1 MKIVIGDYTDPED
14 SRNLIL
20 NDEVRDKNGNLLSR
34 CFGYIS
40 KVEGLETP
48 PYRNG
53 TGDWSGTD
61 GGYMSSQL
69 YSAREITISGFY
81 NDRMAWCDPD
91 IFDNGD
97 NFDHYARLYIR
108 SRLPIRTLQTCRI
121 YLDSGLTFY
130 TEAYCTDLKMDY
142 DKVNEGEFQITLYC
156 PDPALYV
163 GAGDGEVGAEWL
175 SGTLYKEKDVGY
187 TMPYELPLEWSTGGR
202 SAPVEYEGD
211 FAYAPQII
219 AKGPLVNPSFTLLE
233 TGQTFKLG
241 YSSDVACKVEIED
254 TVAAGSVATVGEVLT
269 VGHYGTAQPSSTP
282 VGGHGTGLTVEY
294 EYDSQYG
301 SGYTISSRGLAITN
315 RGSGYAVGDTFKV
328 IFDSVSAGYQPGY
341 YKVTGVDSAGGLTS
355 WTPYATGSYGVEVS
369 NDNVT
374 LVAVTGEGSGATA
387 TASTEPFAN
396 VTQGYFNYTVGD
408 ILDGGSGYEVGDII
422 YMVPT
427 DSSAP
432 AVTITTF
439 TVGTTS
445 GTGAI
450 TSLTITDPGEY
461 EMDCSANNVAL
472 ISAEGATGSGA
483 LVDVEMEQNE
493 NTKLWHVSSVTVVDG
508 GRDYIEGDE
517 FIPQV
522 WASTTLQISASQ
534 TLVIDMNEHTVT
546 VDGASRSHYIHPD
559 SEWFSLQPN
568 KTNHIIFT
576 SEGTRDNEIASIR
589 WRNGYQGI

>member
-81 NDRMAWCDPD
+81 NDRMAWCDPE

-163 GAGDGEVGAEWL
+163 GAGDGEIGAEWL
-175 SGTLYKEKDVGY
+175 AGTLYKEKDVGY
-187 TMPYELPLEWSTGGR
+187 NMPYELPVQWTTGGR
-202 SAPVEYEGD
+202 SAPVEYDGD
-211 FAYAPQII
+211 FAYAPQIV
-219 AKGPLVNPSFTLLE
+219 ARGPLVNPAFTLLE
-233 TGQTFKLG
+233 TGQRFMLG
-241 YSSDVACKVEIED
+241 YSSDVACKVEIAD
-254 TVAAGSVATVGEVLT
+254 TIAAGSVATVGEVLT
-269 VGHYGTAQPSSTP
+269 VGHYGTARPSDTP
-282 VGGHGTGLTVEY
+282 VGGHGSGLIVGY
-294 EYDSQYG
+294 EYDSQFG
-301 SGYTISSRGLAITN
+301 SGYTISYRGLSITN
-315 RGSGYAVGDTFKV
+315 RGSGYAVGDIFKV
-328 IFDSVSAGYQPGY
+328 VFSSISAGYQPGY
-341 YKVTGVDSAGGLTS
+341 YEVTSVDSNGGLMS
-355 WTPYATGSYGVEVS
+355 WTARATGSYGVEVS
-369 NDNVT
+369 NDAVS
-374 LVAVTGEGSGATA
+374 LVAVTGSGEGATA
-387 TASTEPFAN
+387 TASTESFNNA
-396 VTQGYFNYTVGD
+396 TQGYFNYTVGN
-408 ILDGGSGYEVGDII
+408 IVDGGSGYQVGDII
-422 YMVPT
+422 YMVPAANET
-427 DSSAP
+427 

-439 TVGTTS
+439 TVGSTS

-472 ISAEGATGSGA
+472 VSPDGAPGSGA
-483 LVDVEMEQNE
+483 LVDVEMTQNE

-508 GRDYIEGDE
+508 GKDYEE
-517 FIPQV
+517 ETSFIPQV

-534 TLVIDMNEHTVT
+534 TLVIDMAEHTVT

-568 KTNHIIFT
+568 QTNHIIFT
-576 SEGTRDNEIASIR
+576 SQGTGDNEIASIK
-589 WRNGYQGI
+589 WRNAYQGI